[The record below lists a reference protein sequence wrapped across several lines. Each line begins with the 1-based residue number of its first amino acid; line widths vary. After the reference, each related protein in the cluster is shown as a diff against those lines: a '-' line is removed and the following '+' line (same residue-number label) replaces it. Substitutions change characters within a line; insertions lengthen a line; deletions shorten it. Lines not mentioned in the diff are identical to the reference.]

1 MEVVWELI
9 PLKVRLWQGN
19 PRTVARTRVKGG
31 HDALYTSQSGCF
43 YRPKVRDGG
52 DAHRTRLPHKL
63 QWGEVGESEAL
74 ALAER
79 MALPEYD
86 HEYSLL
92 NTGER
97 QLSDLISQVES
108 QRQQLDK
115 ERQEAEFIRSE
126 LQRQQAVWERKN
138 RMWEERKAKL
148 EEKLKQD
155 TRAELKSIE
164 HRANKLL
171 KQIREGGSLK
181 DARRKATALKGLREE
196 LTPANVRPDPISD
209 DVVLNVG
216 DKYMSFY
223 SMPQGDSIDVGK

>member
-1 MEVVWELI
+1 M
-9 PLKVRLWQGN
+9 R
-19 PRTVARTRVKGG
+19 AR
-31 HDALYTSQSGCF
+31 
-43 YRPKVRDGG
+43 
-52 DAHRTRLPHKL
+52 
-63 QWGEVGESEAL
+63 
-74 ALAER
+74 
-79 MALPEYD
+79 
-86 HEYSLL
+86 SLL

-97 QLSDLISQVES
+97 RTVRFDFTVES

-126 LQRQQAVWERKN
+126 VQRQQAVWERKN

-216 DKYMSFY
+216 DKVHVILLDATGVIQSMSG
-223 SMPQGDSIDVGK
+223 SKMDVVVNGMNMRVSREDLAMPIVPNHPIKSSAKSTSKENPSAAQQGKKSRSQRKPRDLRSINKPRL